1 MKYYTDKNNLAIEK
15 LLQQSADT
23 MPKPEKDVPVLNRE
37 SAAAEETV
45 ADWEGEDRGFWGL
58 RMFGRVAIVF
68 LALAILG
75 TGTAFAASAGFRQAV
90 IRFFTSGVREEVP
103 IDRLTGET
111 DPEETPESKD
121 KESAGT
127 KEAEGAEENVL
138 PVTIGAVTF
147 MDRQILDEH
156 FVASYL
162 YSPEYLDVETTPSG
176 DLLFFTQPEGARER
190 TFYQLVDGRM
200 ETVTPVVCRKEGRIS
215 LGNLPGVM
223 DTEGREDY
231 SAIILPEMTF
241 EVEWQQY
248 GDTILLADLSE
259 RFDIASTFGGMK
271 NGSPMEDDYDGRFTT
286 MALQGEEEWIA
297 VNFLFDTQCTDYIY
311 PFLFNLRTGEVQ
323 DVLRS
328 IDLSGYPCITD
339 LTILDRE
346 TATALAGENHDMR
359 RKITIY
365 LSTGEIVEESFSVP
379 PVADYHFMMDTGE
392 HTVFYTMGTEEHVNG
407 YLYDKETQETATLF
421 EDAAWGYVWD
431 YGFADTYVQIIDR
444 HYAAYYK
451 EPENEV
457 YLMDLTDGTTMLLE
471 GIPASHDVNFFQNPQ
486 SSLLCISVY
495 SQGGN
500 SLLAFYRP
508 GMETARYFERELP
521 EGVQESGA
529 MWIGENKY
537 LIRAVS
543 QDREQYYLYLYE
555 YVE

>member
-1 MKYYTDKNNLAIEK
+1 MKKNIEKNNLAIEK
-15 LLQQSADT
+15 LLRQSADT

-37 SAAAEETV
+37 SAAA
-45 ADWEGEDRGFWGL
+45 AIQEGEDRGLWGL
-58 RMFGRVAIVF
+58 RILGRAAIAF
-68 LALAILG
+68 LSLAILG

-103 IDRLTGET
+103 IDRLTGEAG
-111 DPEETPESKD
+111 PEGTPESE
-121 KESAGT
+121 ESAVMRET
-127 KEAEGAEENVL
+127 EKTEENVL
-138 PVTIGAVTF
+138 PITMGAVTF

-176 DLLFFTQPEGARER
+176 NLLFYTQPEGARER
-190 TFYQLVDGRM
+190 TFYQLIDGRM

-223 DTEGREDY
+223 DTRGREDY
-231 SAIILPEMTF
+231 SAIVLPEMTF

-271 NGSPMEDDYDGRFTT
+271 NGSPLEDDYDGRFTT
-286 MALQGEEEWIA
+286 MALLGDTEWI
-297 VNFLFDTQCTDYIY
+297 VVSFLFDTQYTDYVY

-323 DVLRS
+323 DVLHS
-328 IDLSGYPCITD
+328 IDLSRYPCITE

-346 TATALAGENHDMR
+346 TATALAGENHDVQ

-365 LSTGEIVEESFSVP
+365 LSTGEIVEESPSVP
-379 PVADYHFMMDTGE
+379 PAADYHFMMDTGE
-392 HTVFYTMGTEEHVNG
+392 NTIFYTIGTDEHVGG
-407 YLYDKETQETATLF
+407 YLYDRGTQETLTLF

-431 YGFADTYVQIIDR
+431 YGFADAYVQIIDR

-486 SSLLCISVY
+486 SSLLCISVCT
-495 SQGGN
+495 QGGN